1 MLMKQ
6 IIDTVPRNVKIV
18 RLHELERAPDIF
30 IRNLAQEFNLTLK
43 KQYKKAQPSQ
53 RMHLERLVYCIFS
66 EVVPSKN
73 IDLISINAKLNE
85 FEQMLGW

>member
-30 IRNLAQEFNLTLK
+30 IRVSYLRLLAFEIGGLSLYLFT
-43 KQYKKAQPSQ
+43 
-53 RMHLERLVYCIFS
+53 
-66 EVVPSKN
+66 VVRHVH
-73 IDLISINAKLNE
+73 AH
-85 FEQMLGW
+85 